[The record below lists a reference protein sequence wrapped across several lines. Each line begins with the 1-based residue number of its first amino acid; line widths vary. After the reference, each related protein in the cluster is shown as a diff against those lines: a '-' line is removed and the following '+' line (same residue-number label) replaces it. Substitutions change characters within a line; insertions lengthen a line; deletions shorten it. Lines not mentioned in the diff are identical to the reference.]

1 MQWQI
6 VFIIFCYLTFQPP
19 VSISELQL
27 YVQGN
32 LSYYNDKF
40 TYKIQKTTLSTAT
53 LLAFCQDNFSFNKS
67 QKNNKKF
74 KPKIF
79 KNTFGM
85 LNLPMYSIFF
95 LLGLFE
101 Q

>member
-40 TYKIQKTTLSTAT
+40 TYKIQKNHPVNSHLARFLSR
-53 LLAFCQDNFSFNKS
+53 Q
-67 QKNNKKF
+67 
-74 KPKIF
+74 
-79 KNTFGM
+79 
-85 LNLPMYSIFF
+85 FF
-95 LLGLFE
+95 IQQISE
-101 Q
+101 KQ